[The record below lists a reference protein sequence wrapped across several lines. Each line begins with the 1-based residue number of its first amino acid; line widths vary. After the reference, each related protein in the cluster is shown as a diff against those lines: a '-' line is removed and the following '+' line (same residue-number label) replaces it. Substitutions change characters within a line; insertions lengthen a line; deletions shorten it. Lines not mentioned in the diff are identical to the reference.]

1 MRSMKI
7 RSQIV
12 LSFLIL
18 LFGCKQ
24 EKNEMSEDIVI
35 RLASDP
41 EHIHPVLFPSAL
53 AREVYQYIFN
63 PLAEINSE
71 TLDLEPILLTSISE
85 MTLDAK
91 GKYSI
96 EAEIKP
102 EAVWED
108 GSAVTGYDYLFTIKM
123 VMHPLTGADA
133 YRPSIEA
140 ISDIIINETNP
151 KKFKIIF
158 DDYQLLMKE
167 NALTIEVLPQYIY
180 DAGKLSDLFSFGDLK
195 NESKMKQ
202 LESDSSFVKFA
213 EMIND
218 PKFSHDVVSGS
229 GPYKLETWQ
238 EGQGI
243 VLEQKENYWGEKS
256 TLTSLMSN
264 PNKIVF
270 TILPDENAAMSQL
283 STGEIDVING
293 VSNETFKVFNDSS
306 KNKNQIDLM
315 KVQMPKYYFF
325 VMNHKRPLMSDKA
338 VRQALSELVDVD
350 QYITVFES
358 GDATKMT
365 SFVPPFMPGYNKELK
380 TRSFDLEKA
389 KATLEKAGWIDT
401 NSNNIRDKSING
413 KFTELKLVIYASGA
427 LSSNLSL
434 LLKDAAAKAGIQ
446 IDVIQK
452 DFATIRKEHLRT
464 GDFDMVPSVASLDIV
479 LDDPYGWYHSDNIG
493 EGNLFRYSNATSD
506 SLIEIIRDEPN
517 MAKVIKAHHELQ
529 AKLYDDVVGI
539 YLYAPKDRVA
549 LSKDWQGKPSLKRP
563 GYQANSFTLRK
574 KAN

>member
-1 MRSMKI
+1 MKI
-7 RSQIV
+7 RLQIV
-12 LSFLIL
+12 VSLLIL

-24 EKNEMSEDIVI
+24 ETKEISKEIVI

-41 EHIHPVLFPSAL
+41 EQIHPVLFPSAL

-71 TLDLEPILLTSISE
+71 TLDLDPILLTIVSE
-85 MTLDAK
+85 MTLNTE
-91 GKYSI
+91 GKYLI

-102 EAVWED
+102 EAKWED
-108 GSAVTGYDYLFTIKM
+108 GSAVTGYDYLFTVKM
-123 VMHPLTGADA
+123 VKHPLTGADA
-133 YRPSIEA
+133 YRPSIEM
-140 ISDIIINETNP
+140 ISDIIVNENNP

-158 DDYQLLMKE
+158 DEYQLLMKE

-180 DAGKLSDLFSFGDLK
+180 DADKLSDLFSLGDLN
-195 NESKMKQ
+195 NETKMKQ

-218 PKFSHDVVSGS
+218 PKFSHDVISGS

-238 EGQGI
+238 AGQGI
-243 VLEQKENYWGEKS
+243 VLIQKENYWGEKS
-256 TLTSLMSN
+256 TIPSLMSN

-293 VSNETFKVFNDSS
+293 ISNETFKVFNDSLKS
-306 KNKNQIDLM
+306 DSNIDVM

-325 VMNHKRPLMSDKA
+325 VMNHKRTLMADKA
-338 VRQALSELVDVD
+338 VRQALSELVDVN

-389 KATLEKAGWIDT
+389 KTILKTAGWIDT
-401 NSNNIRDKSING
+401 NNNNIRDKIING
-413 KFTELKLVIYASGA
+413 KPTELKLVIYASGA

-434 LLKDAAAKAGIQ
+434 LLKDASAKAGIQ

-452 DFATIRKEHLRT
+452 DFATIRKEHIRT
-464 GDFDMVPSVASLDIV
+464 GNFDMIPSVASLDIV

-493 EGNLFRYSNATSD
+493 EGNLFGYSNATAD
-506 SLIEIIRDEPN
+506 SLIEIIREEPN
-517 MAKVIKAHHELQ
+517 MPKVIKAHHELQ
-529 AKLYDDVVGI
+529 AKLYEDVVGL

-549 LSKDWQGKPSLKRP
+549 LSKDWLGKPSLKRP
-563 GYQANSFTLRK
+563 GYQANSFILRK
-574 KAN
+574 KDN